1 MKNYKMKRSFFA
13 LLIVISLVSGLVH
26 FPVFMTRAE
35 AKTKLSMTVRVD
47 SKKVNKKTITMKK
60 GSSKKIKLSLVPNQS
75 GIKTKYTGV
84 HLHKRIKVI
93 VPKKKNYKITFRS
106 SKGSVVTV
114 TKTGKITAKKIG
126 TAKITVIAG
135 TKKKKY
141 KSWIKVKVVSADK
154 KSDVPLPTKNPIPSQ
169 TVTPSYAPTA
179 TPPDTATVEP
189 SDTPMVTPSDT
200 PTVVPSDTPSVM
212 PSVTPTTTPTESP
225 APDTGTVSDMYEITV
240 QVNGKVFPAKLYQT
254 ETTKSIMQKLPLSI
268 MMDEL
273 NGNEKYYY
281 FSESF
286 PTASQKVSDIH
297 AGDLKLYGS
306 SCLVLFYESFSTS
319 YSYTSLG
326 FVENP
331 EGLAEALGTGSV
343 RVDIFSSE

>member
-1 MKNYKMKRSFFA
+1 MRYKSKIISCFLMFC
-13 LLIVISLVSGLVH
+13 LIVSALYMDKMSVVSAASGSKAGIRLRIDNRAVSG
-26 FPVFMTRAE
+26 
-35 AKTKLSMTVRVD
+35 
-47 SKKVNKKTITMKK
+47 KTISIKK
-60 GSSKKIKLSLVPNQS
+60 GKKK
-75 GIKTKYTGV
+75 K
-84 HLHKRIKVI
+84 IKVI

-126 TAKITVIAG
+126 TAKITVIAK

-141 KSWIKVKVVSADK
+141 KSWIKVKVVSADTK
-154 KSDVPLPTKNPIPSQ
+154 DDAPLPTKNPIPSQ
-169 TVTPSYAPTA
+169 TVTPSNAPID
-179 TPPDTATVEP
+179 TPTVEP
-189 SDTPMVTPSDT
+189 SDTPMVTPTDT
-200 PTVVPSDTPSVM
+200 PTVEPSDTPM
-212 PSVTPTTTPTESP
+212 VTPTDTPTVTPSDRPTIEPTPTESP
-225 APDTGTVSDMYEITV
+225 APDTGTVSDMYKITI

-268 MMDEL
+268 TMNEL

-281 FSESF
+281 FSESL
-286 PTASQKVSDIH
+286 PTESGRVSMIH

-326 FVENP
+326 YIENP
-331 EGLAEALGTGSV
+331 KGLAEALGAGSV
-343 RVDIFSSE
+343 RVDIFGSD